1 MTGERHKA
9 VAKKAKQPEYT
20 ETEFLEGD
28 SLMRMRVGPVEDNLY
43 HTESEDESPRS
54 NKHSKDNSF
63 HSNSDNSESDSE
75 DDVSSSYDS
84 DVEESNQASF
94 SSNTDESEEEDSN
107 EVSLHEQRIS
117 AIDDEMTE
125 KFKELE
131 QLMMKSGMTKSLKM
145 AKRCKSMLT
154 NDRETRK
161 GEKVKGMEITKN
173 NNSNVTTRVLH
184 AEASD

>member
-1 MTGERHKA
+1 MNRRGLTSIARII
-9 VAKKAKQPEYT
+9 VFIVT
-20 ETEFLEGD
+20 
-28 SLMRMRVGPVEDNLY
+28 
-43 HTESEDESPRS
+43 
-54 NKHSKDNSF
+54 
-63 HSNSDNSESDSE
+63 DNSESDSE

-84 DVEESNQASF
+84 DVEESNQASL

-131 QLMMKSGMTKSLKM
+131 QLMTKSGMTKSLKM
-145 AKRCKSMLT
+145 VKRCKSMLT

-173 NNSNVTTRVLH
+173 NNSNVTAHVLH
-184 AEASD
+184 TEASD